1 MGVHT
6 TLSESS
12 AFRKPTK
19 QNVRIAKA
27 KTRIQM
33 DSVVR
38 ASAFRMKKKKKKKKK
53 KLWVPPFLKATG
65 EYSNRAYSFSSFRWA
80 RVILKVLQYLG

>member
-1 MGVHT
+1 MGIHT
-6 TLSESS
+6 ALSESS

-38 ASAFRMKKKKKKKKK
+38 ASAFRMKKKKKKKTVGPT
-53 KLWVPPFLKATG
+53 LSESDRRIV
-65 EYSNRAYSFSSFRWA
+65 
-80 RVILKVLQYLG
+80 